1 MNRRTF
7 LNSILSNLLYIT
19 HRQLSA
25 AEALVKKN
33 SAFVKVENLEKNNTT
48 IMVDPVFLEHHIGP
62 THPESPSRIQHIER
76 ALIESNL
83 FEGRQDIP
91 KDLSTLA
98 YGISITDE
106 CISWETTQRMIKSAS
121 TSLK

>member
-7 LNSILSNLLYIT
+7 LNSILSTLLYIT

-25 AEALVKKN
+25 AEALVKKD
-33 SAFVKVENLEKNNTT
+33 SDFLKVANLEKNNTT

-83 FEGRQDIP
+83 FFQP
-91 KDLSTLA
+91 KFLA
-98 YGISITDE
+98 DE
-106 CISWETTQRMIKSAS
+106 
-121 TSLK
+121 

>member
-1 MNRRTF
+1 MFNIIDQHKNT
-7 LNSILSNLLYIT
+7 NSN
-19 HRQLSA
+19 H
-25 AEALVKKN
+25 LVG
-33 SAFVKVENLEKNNTT
+33 VML
-48 IMVDPVFLEHHIGP
+48 
-62 THPESPSRIQHIER
+62 
-76 ALIESNL
+76 ESNL